1 MATTQQRGVKRAGN
15 GGATA
20 GKPGG
25 DGDASPVV
33 GMEDAEPQSAV
44 VSATAPAAAAAKKKK
59 KKAAEPSK
67 QKQQVKRKKQSDE
80 SGGDSVS
87 SQSTIGESG
96 AKEKRKRPLASAS
109 ARKQPFSGVRNGGDN
124 SESESGN
131 GRGEFDEEDEE
142 MKSNDM
148 EGGDSKPEEEKAKPR
163 RGRRRMLH
171 DEEQRKQR
179 RKNQC
184 KLNQRRYRA
193 RQRGM
198 ISTLSLETDTLTD
211 YIHELEAYQQFLA
224 QYNANETELAQH
236 AASHPRHKSIP
247 DKRPLLVVDQFF
259 HFFQHG
265 FSLHSVEISDI
276 QERFVRFISAPNLI
290 SQGATKSGVDAL
302 LLQLKRYT
310 SYHAVF
316 EMHLAS
322 RRIVHSPEQ
331 DAGEATSAQSD
342 GHGGGKDESGDVSS
356 ADGAGSP
363 ASLSWVIQAFGK
375 MHLRL
380 SRDTV
385 MLVYPHIVE
394 DEALSYR
401 VVGHEIEPTFS
412 LVFQFNEHGK
422 MCKLELMVDFA
433 GAFMKVLNSAEQTA
447 ILLGRALISPHC
459 ELGID
464 PHEESAVGS
473 AGGATENK
481 QLSLKFILL

>member
-1 MATTQQRGVKRAGN
+1 MPPTTTTRRRAGGSAGEQTAGKSAN
-15 GGATA
+15 KAKTSGTDAAVAPAVSNAKASAGGSKAKAQARGKQNTIRQEQTEEEETESENKEDDDSGGATCL
-20 GKPGG
+20 
-25 DGDASPVV
+25 V
-33 GMEDAEPQSAV
+33 SAV
-44 VSATAPAAAAAKKKK
+44 VVT
-59 KKAAEPSK
+59 
-67 QKQQVKRKKQSDE
+67 QDGKRS
-80 SGGDSVS
+80 
-87 SQSTIGESG
+87 
-96 AKEKRKRPLASAS
+96 KRKRPLAA
-109 ARKQPFSGVRNGGDN
+109 QGNPTPLGVSNT
-124 SESESGN
+124 ES
-131 GRGEFDEEDEE
+131 DVEEDGELVHTDDTKVSEE
-142 MKSNDM
+142 QD
-148 EGGDSKPEEEKAKPR
+148 EQEESKEAVAGKPR

-224 QYNANETELAQH
+224 NYNQQTEMATD
-236 AASHPRHKSIP
+236 ASSSHTR
-247 DKRPLLVVDQFF
+247 DARPFLVIDQFF
-259 HFFQHG
+259 QFFQHG
-265 FSLHSVEISDI
+265 FALHSVEISEI
-276 QERFVRFISAPNLI
+276 QERFVHFVSTPQLV
-290 SQGATKSGVDAL
+290 SQGATKAGVDAL

-316 EMHLAS
+316 EMHAHS
-322 RRIVHSPEQ
+322 RRVVHSPYKD
-331 DAGEATSAQSD
+331 DAQEEPRRASDKAGAATEA
-342 GHGGGKDESGDVSS
+342 
-356 ADGAGSP
+356 ADTATCP
-363 ASLSWVIQAFGK
+363 WVIQVYGK

-412 LVFQFNEHGK
+412 VIFQFDEHGK
-422 MCKLELMVDFA
+422 MGKLELMVDFA
-433 GAFMKVLNSAEQTA
+433 GAFMRLLNSAEQTA
-447 ILLGRALISPHC
+447 ELLGKALISPHC

-464 PHEESAVGS
+464 PHEESV
-473 AGGATENK
+473 AGVTDNK